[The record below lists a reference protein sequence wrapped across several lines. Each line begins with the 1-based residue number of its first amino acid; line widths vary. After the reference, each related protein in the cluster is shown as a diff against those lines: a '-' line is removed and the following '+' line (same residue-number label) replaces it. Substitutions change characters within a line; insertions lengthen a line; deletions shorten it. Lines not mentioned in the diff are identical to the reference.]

1 MGEDERPRRIFVIRH
16 SSFVVDQMYK
26 GEEFIMARATLFMV
40 TASVAIV
47 VYLGLAIHVITRNP
61 RRLISW
67 IFGAFCSTVVS
78 YYLSSLFLF
87 SGPAPP
93 PITPFVLRWK
103 WAAISFSATLYLHLV
118 SFYFP
123 PAWRRTRPWVLA
135 SAYLLSAGFALAA
148 LFTNLL
154 VAGPLYRPPPL
165 IIGPLPGPLMYVCAG
180 FFSLEVIGGTA
191 GLVAGYRA
199 SLSPSLRNQIL
210 YLLIPTG
217 LAFLSGAVD
226 WIIVLTQDA
235 NLIPHELSDGMLIL
249 AAFFYASAVL
259 RYGSFVGRPIAR
271 RELFYSALATA
282 VGLVALYP
290 IQILDRWLAAYTPFP
305 YPLATGILVM
315 AIAITFPV
323 ARRWATTRLDR
334 LLFRAERQQRTM
346 TYHLVEALAE
356 TPDPDELQAELLG
369 ALCAALRVRGGYVAL
384 SDLDSPPGTWT
395 VRTVQGK
402 VSVQPG
408 DQVRQPPLRGMEPQ
422 LVAALLPHQQTEP
435 GWRDMALFCPLAANS
450 ASGGVLALGE
460 KRDGEPFT
468 PEDLALCAELA
479 ERVHATGH
487 MTRLREQRNGY
498 LQAARLH
505 DQALRRLEE
514 KVAASVHQVLT
525 ARERQPLSPA
535 EAPLDI
541 RLLGPLQV
549 IREGELVPEA
559 AWGTEK
565 AKGMLAYLLWKGPA
579 GATREEI
586 SAVLWPD
593 RLPEETANVFHVTL
607 HRLRRVLE
615 PEPRAGHGARYI
627 RYELGRYCF
636 NADAPHWLDAR
647 AFRTLVDVWKPAAL
661 REAVA
666 LYRGPYMED
675 MDWALPTEAEADQRA
690 LEGLYVDVLRRLAAW
705 VEESEAGTYLE
716 RLLAIEP
723 ADETAQRTLV
733 AGYLA
738 RGRRDLARRQV
749 ARWQE
754 TLADLGLEP
763 SPEAMALWDVVENG
777 ATVDITIRN

>member
-1 MGEDERPRRIFVIRH
+1 
-16 SSFVVDQMYK
+16 
-26 GEEFIMARATLFMV
+26 MARATLFMV
-40 TASVAIV
+40 TASVAIA
-47 VYLGLAIHVITRNP
+47 VYLGLAIHVVTRNP

-67 IFGAFCSTVVS
+67 VFGAFCLTLGSF
-78 YYLSSLFLF
+78 YLSSLFLF
-87 SGPAPP
+87 SGPVLPP
-93 PITPFVLRWK
+93 PVTPFSLRWK
-103 WAAISFSATLYLHLV
+103 WAAISFSPAFYLHLV

-123 PAWRRTRPWVLA
+123 PAWRRTRPWVLLP
-135 SAYLLSAGFALAA
+135 AYLLSAGFALTA
-148 LFTNLL
+148 LTTNLL

-165 IIGPLPGPLMYVCAG
+165 IIGPLPGPLMYVYAG
-180 FFSLEVIGGTA
+180 FCALEVIGATV
-191 GLVAGYRA
+191 GLIAGYRVT
-199 SLSPSLRNQIL
+199 LSPSLRHQIL

-217 LAFLSGAVD
+217 LIILSGVID
-226 WIIVLTQDA
+226 WMIVLTQDA
-235 NLIPHELSDGMLIL
+235 NRIPHELSDGLLIL

-259 RYGSFVGRPIAR
+259 RYGSFVGRPMAR
-271 RELFYSALATA
+271 RDLFYSALAA
-282 VGLVALYP
+282 AAGLVALYLAHT
-290 IQILDRWLAAYTPFP
+290 LDHWLAAYTPFP
-305 YPLATGILVM
+305 YPMATGILVM
-315 AIAITFPV
+315 AIAIAFPV
-323 ARRWATTRLDR
+323 VRPWAMTRLDKW
-334 LLFRAERQQRTM
+334 LFRAERQQRIM

-356 TPDPDELQAELLG
+356 TPDIEELQAELLG

-384 SDLDSPPGTWT
+384 SDGDSPPGTWT
-395 VRTVQGK
+395 VHTVQGK

-408 DQVRQPPLRGMEPQ
+408 DPVRQPPLRGMEPQ
-422 LVAALLPHQQTEP
+422 LVAASLPHQQTEP
-435 GWRDMALFCPLAANS
+435 GWRDVALFCPLTANP

-460 KRDGEPFT
+460 KRDGRAFT
-468 PEDLALCAELA
+468 PDELILCAELA
-479 ERVHATGH
+479 ERLYATGH

-498 LQAARLH
+498 LEAARLH

-514 KVAASVHQVLT
+514 KVVASVHQVLT

-586 SAVLWPD
+586 STVLWPD

-607 HRLRRVLE
+607 HRLRRALE
-615 PEPRAGHGARYI
+615 PGLRRGNGVRYI
-627 RYELGRYCF
+627 RHELGRYYF
-636 NADAPHWLDAR
+636 DVDAPHWLDVR
-647 AFRTLVDVWKPAAL
+647 AFRAFVAIGKPAAL

-675 MDWALPTEAEADQRA
+675 MGWALPTEVEADQRA

-705 VEESEAGTYLE
+705 VEEAEAGTYLE
-716 RLLAIEP
+716 KLLAVEP

-749 ARWQE
+749 ARWRE
-754 TLADLGLEP
+754 TLAEVGLEP
-763 SPEAMALWDVVENG
+763 SPEARALWDIVENG
-777 ATVDITIRN
+777 DLRRHSY